1 MRALLLILTTL
12 CVLAAA
18 GLGVLASGNGFGEDA
33 DKAAEM
39 VNKLESSMGKESKAV
54 VQLRQIVDGYKTS
67 SIGALAVA
75 ALSLAFLI
83 LTFIKK
89 PGPQMIVGVLIIGAA
104 VAFILL
110 SPALEG
116 VPGGKADPRTQ
127 AMMYGIPG
135 ALAAIFGILA
145 EKKRKA

>member
-18 GLGVLASGNGFGEDA
+18 GMGVLASSNGFGEDA
-33 DKAAEM
+33 EKASAM
-39 VNKLESSMGKESKAV
+39 VDSLEKSMGADAKPVKELRAV
-54 VQLRQIVDGYKTS
+54 VDGYKMS
-67 SIGALAVA
+67 SIGALVVA
-75 ALSLAFLI
+75 GLSVLFLI

-89 PGPQMIVGVLIIGAA
+89 PQPQMIVGLAIIGAA

-110 SPALEG
+110 SPGLD

-127 AMMYGIPG
+127 AMMFGIPG

-145 EKKRKA
+145 EKKRQA